1 MMKPTF
7 YRTFLVAGGYNR
19 TADREDRIFEFDPDN
34 ESWIIRE
41 EKMQLSRSRFFAV
54 LVGEDKVLC
63 S

>member
-1 MMKPTF
+1 M
-7 YRTFLVAGGYNR
+7 AGGYNR

-34 ESWIIRE
+34 ESWIIRD
-41 EKMQLSRSRFFAV
+41 EKMQLARSRFFAV